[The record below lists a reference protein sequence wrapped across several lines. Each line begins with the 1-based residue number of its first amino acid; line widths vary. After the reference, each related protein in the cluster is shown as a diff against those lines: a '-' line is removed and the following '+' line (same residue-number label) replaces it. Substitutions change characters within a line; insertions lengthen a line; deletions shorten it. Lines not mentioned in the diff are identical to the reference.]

1 MKASRFFRFRLRT
14 LLATIAV
21 VSFPLGWYAYNAREV
36 ADETR
41 VFEELNR
48 FSPVAIVA
56 LRDNDGIPSIPS
68 PGNHIFRR
76 YQGPAWLRGQLEC
89 CFGGLLYRAEEVG
102 LQTAHFDDR
111 VVKPLVRLPHL
122 RRIGLGGTLVTQD
135 GLDRLRRAL
144 PDAKIER

>member
-1 MKASRFFRFRLRT
+1 
-14 LLATIAV
+14 V
-21 VSFPLGWYAYNAREV
+21 D
-36 ADETR
+36 DETR
-41 VFEELNR
+41 AFEELNR
-48 FSPVAIVA
+48 YSPVAIVA

-76 YQGPAWLRGQLEC
+76 YQGPEWLRGQLEW

-111 VVKPLVRLPHL
+111 IVEPLTRLRHL

-135 GLDRLRRAL
+135 GLDRLRTSF
-144 PDAKIER
+144 PEAKIEK